1 MNRYG
6 NIFSILFEMLV
17 ILLIFGGI
25 GKEIFRVIKANLP
38 KKGTTGDN
46 VIDINMTRDQQ
57 KKLSG
62 FGKIG
67 IVVLLVLV
75 AMFNSIYTLDET
87 EDAVI
92 TTFGVP
98 TIEEGSGLH
107 FKIPFVQKIKKVS
120 TETQGMRIGY
130 DEHDVTIENEALMI
144 TKDFNFI
151 NVDFYLEWQVVDPV
165 SFVYTAQ
172 EPATMLKTLAMSYIR
187 DTIGSYG
194 VDEVLTT
201 GKSQIQAEIREKLTK
216 RLESE
221 GIGIAV
227 RNVSIQ
233 DCDPPTSEVVRAF
246 KAVEDAKQN
255 AETTVYNA
263 TADKNKR
270 ILSAEAEANKILE
283 NAQAEKTARIKEA
296 EGEVA
301 KFNAMYAEYIKFP
314 EITKQRMYYETM
326 EKLLPEIKVI
336 IQDDSGQVVNVLGKE

>member
-1 MNRYG
+1 MG
-6 NIFSILFEMLV
+6 NIFSLLFELLV
-17 ILLIFGGI
+17 LAIIFGGV
-25 GKEIFRVIKANLP
+25 GKEIFQIIKSKLP
-38 KKGTTGDN
+38 NRQTTDQDN
-46 VIDINMTRDQQ
+46 VIDIKMTRDQQ

-62 FGKIG
+62 FGKIA
-67 IVVLLVLV
+67 IVVVLLAV
-75 AMFNSIYTLDET
+75 AALNSTYTLDET

-107 FKIPFVQKIKKVS
+107 FKIPFVQKVKKVS

-130 DEHDVTIENEALMI
+130 DEYDNTIENEALMI

-151 NVDFYLEWQVVDPV
+151 NVDFYLEWQVIDPV
-165 SFVYTAQ
+165 AFVYTA
-172 EPATMLKTLAMSYIR
+172 EAPETMLKTLAMSYIR

-201 GKSQIQAEIREKLTK
+201 GKSQIQAEIRDMLTK
-216 RLESE
+216 RLEAE
-221 GIGIAV
+221 NIGIAV

-233 DCDPPTSEVVRAF
+233 DCDPPTDEVVQAF

-255 AETTVYNA
+255 AETAVYNA
-263 TADKNKR
+263 TADKNKK
-270 ILSAEAEANKILE
+270 ILNAEAEANKILE
-283 NAQAEKTARIKEA
+283 NAEAEKTARIKEA

-314 EITKQRMYYETM
+314 AITKQRMYYETM
-326 EKLLPEIKVI
+326 EKMLPEMKVI
-336 IQDDSGQVVNVLGKE
+336 IQDDNGQIVNVLGKE

>member
-1 MNRYG
+1 MG
-6 NIFSILFEMLV
+6 IISLLLE
-17 ILLIFGGI
+17 LLIPVLII
-25 GKEIFRVIKANLP
+25 GSIGSELFKAIKR
-38 KKGTTGDN
+38 KKGTVSVDGEN
-46 VIDINMTRDQQ
+46 VIDLNMTRDQQ

-62 FGKIG
+62 FGKIAAV
-67 IVVLLVLV
+67 VVLVLAV
-75 AMFNSIYTLDET
+75 VLNGIYTLDET

-130 DEHDVTIENEALMI
+130 DEYDNTIENEALMI

-151 NVDFYLEWQVVDPV
+151 NVDFYIEWQVTDPV
-165 SFVYTAQ
+165 AFVYAA
-172 EPATMLKTLAMSYIR
+172 EDPVTMLKTLSMSYIR

-201 GKSQIQAEIREKLTK
+201 GKSQIQSEIKDKLTK
-216 RLESE
+216 RMEDE
-221 GIGIAV
+221 GIGVAV

-255 AETTVYNA
+255 AETAVYNA
-263 TADKNKR
+263 TADKSKR
-270 ILSAEAEANKILE
+270 ILAAEAEANKILE

-301 KFNAMYAEYIKFP
+301 KFNAMYNEYIKFP
-314 EITKQRMYYETM
+314 EITKERMYYESM

-336 IQDDSGQVVNVLGKE
+336 IQDDSGKVVNVLSDK

>member
-1 MNRYG
+1 MG
-6 NIFSILFEMLV
+6 NLISLLVRLIVPVIILGSIGSE
-17 ILLIFGGI
+17 IL
-25 GKEIFRVIKANLP
+25 KAVKN
-38 KKGTTGDN
+38 KKGTTADGDN
-46 VIDINMTRDQQ
+46 VIDLNMTRDQQ

-62 FGKIG
+62 FGKVG
-67 IVVLLVLV
+67 MVVVLALAVVL
-75 AMFNSIYTLDET
+75 NGIYTLDET

-98 TIEEGSGLH
+98 AIEEGSGLH

-130 DEHDVTIENEALMI
+130 DEYDNTIENEALMI

-165 SFVYTAQ
+165 AFVYAAE
-172 EPATMLKTLAMSYIR
+172 EPVTMLKTLAMSYIR

-201 GKSQIQAEIREKLTK
+201 GKAQIQAEIKEKLTK
-216 RLESE
+216 RMEAE
-221 GIGIAV
+221 AIGVAV

-233 DCDPPTSEVVRAF
+233 DCDPPTAEVVRAF

-255 AETTVYNA
+255 AETAVYNA

-270 ILSAEAEANKILE
+270 ILNAEAEANQILE

-301 KFNAMYAEYIKFP
+301 KFNAMYEEYIKFP
-314 EITKQRMYYETM
+314 EITKERMYYETM
-326 EKLLPEIKVI
+326 ENLLPEVKVI
-336 IQDDSGQVVNVLGKE
+336 IQDDSGKVVNVLQGE

>member
-1 MNRYG
+1 MG
-6 NIFSILFEMLV
+6 IISLLLE
-17 ILLIFGGI
+17 LLIPVLII
-25 GKEIFRVIKANLP
+25 GSIGSELFKAIKR
-38 KKGTTGDN
+38 KKGTSSVDGEN
-46 VIDINMTRDQQ
+46 VIDLNMTRDQQ

-62 FGKIG
+62 FGKIAAV
-67 IVVLLVLV
+67 VVLVLAV
-75 AMFNSIYTLDET
+75 VLNGIYTLDET

-98 TIEEGSGLH
+98 AIEEGSGLH
-107 FKIPFVQKIKKVS
+107 FKVPFVQKIKKVS

-130 DEHDVTIENEALMI
+130 DEYDNTIENEALMI

-151 NVDFYLEWQVVDPV
+151 NVDFYIEWQVVDPV
-165 SFVYTAQ
+165 AFVYAAE
-172 EPATMLKTLAMSYIR
+172 EPVTLLKTLSMSYIR

-201 GKSQIQAEIREKLTK
+201 GKAQIQSEIKDKLTK
-216 RLESE
+216 RMEAE
-221 GIGIAV
+221 AIGVAV

-255 AETTVYNA
+255 AETAVYNA

-270 ILSAEAEANKILE
+270 ILNAEAEANQILE

-301 KFNAMYAEYIKFP
+301 KFNAMYEEYIKFP
-314 EITKQRMYYETM
+314 EITKERMYYETM
-326 EKLLPEIKVI
+326 EKLLPEVKVI
-336 IQDDSGQVVNVLGKE
+336 IQDDSGKVVNVLQGE

>member
-1 MNRYG
+1 MG
-6 NIFSILFEMLV
+6 IISLLLE
-17 ILLIFGGI
+17 LLIPVLII
-25 GKEIFRVIKANLP
+25 GSIGSELFKAIKR
-38 KKGTTGDN
+38 KKGTVSVDGEN

-62 FGKIG
+62 FGKIAAV
-67 IVVLLVLV
+67 VVLVLAV
-75 AMFNSIYTLDET
+75 VLNGIYTLDET

-107 FKIPFVQKIKKVS
+107 FKIPFVQKVKKVS

-130 DEHDVTIENEALMI
+130 DEYDNTIENEALMI

-151 NVDFYLEWQVVDPV
+151 NVDFYIEWQVTDPV
-165 SFVYTAQ
+165 AFVYAA
-172 EPATMLKTLAMSYIR
+172 EDPVTMLKTLSMSYIR

-201 GKSQIQAEIREKLTK
+201 GKSQIQSEIKDKLTK
-216 RLESE
+216 RMEDE
-221 GIGIAV
+221 GIGVAV

-255 AETTVYNA
+255 AETAVYNA

-270 ILSAEAEANKILE
+270 ILAAEAEANKILE

-301 KFNAMYAEYIKFP
+301 KFNAMYNEYIKFP
-314 EITKQRMYYETM
+314 EITKERMYYESM

-336 IQDDSGQVVNVLGKE
+336 IQDDSGKVVNVLSDK

>member
-1 MNRYG
+1 MG
-6 NIFSILFEMLV
+6 IISLLLE
-17 ILLIFGGI
+17 LLIPVLII
-25 GKEIFRVIKANLP
+25 GSIGSELFKAIKR
-38 KKGTTGDN
+38 KKGTVSVDGEN
-46 VIDINMTRDQQ
+46 VIDLNMTRDQQ

-62 FGKIG
+62 FGKIVAV
-67 IVVLLVLV
+67 VVLVLAV
-75 AMFNSIYTLDET
+75 VLNGIYTLDET

-130 DEHDVTIENEALMI
+130 DEYDNTIENEALMI

-151 NVDFYLEWQVVDPV
+151 NVDFYIEWQVTDPV
-165 SFVYTAQ
+165 AFVYAA
-172 EPATMLKTLAMSYIR
+172 EDPVTMLKTLSMSYIR

-201 GKSQIQAEIREKLTK
+201 GKSQIQSEIKDKLTK
-216 RLESE
+216 RMEDE
-221 GIGIAV
+221 GIGVAV

-255 AETTVYNA
+255 AETAVYNA

-270 ILSAEAEANKILE
+270 ILAAEAEANKILE

-301 KFNAMYAEYIKFP
+301 KFNAMYNEYIKFP
-314 EITKQRMYYETM
+314 EITKERMYYESM

-336 IQDDSGQVVNVLGKE
+336 IQDDSGKVVNVLSDK

>member
-1 MNRYG
+1 MG
-6 NIFSILFEMLV
+6 IISLLLE
-17 ILLIFGGI
+17 LLIPVLII
-25 GKEIFRVIKANLP
+25 GSIGSELFKAIKR
-38 KKGTTGDN
+38 KKGTVSVDGEN
-46 VIDINMTRDQQ
+46 VIDLNMTRDQQ

-62 FGKIG
+62 FGKIAAV
-67 IVVLLVLV
+67 VVLVLAV
-75 AMFNSIYTLDET
+75 VLNGIYTLDET

-98 TIEEGSGLH
+98 AIEEGSGLH
-107 FKIPFVQKIKKVS
+107 FKIPFIQKIKKVS

-130 DEHDVTIENEALMI
+130 DEYDNTIENEALMI

-151 NVDFYLEWQVVDPV
+151 NVDFYIEWQVVDPV
-165 SFVYTAQ
+165 AFVYAAE
-172 EPATMLKTLAMSYIR
+172 EPVTLLKTLSMSYIR

-201 GKSQIQAEIREKLTK
+201 GKAQIQSEIKDKLTK
-216 RLESE
+216 RMEAE
-221 GIGIAV
+221 AIGVAV

-255 AETTVYNA
+255 AETAVYNA

-270 ILSAEAEANKILE
+270 ILNAEAEANQILE

-301 KFNAMYAEYIKFP
+301 KFNAMYEEYIKFP
-314 EITKQRMYYETM
+314 EITKERMYYETM
-326 EKLLPEIKVI
+326 EKLLPEVKVI
-336 IQDDSGQVVNVLGKE
+336 IQDDSGKVVNVLQGE

>member
-1 MNRYG
+1 MG
-6 NIFSILFEMLV
+6 IISLLLE
-17 ILLIFGGI
+17 LLIPVLII
-25 GKEIFRVIKANLP
+25 GSIGSELFKAIKR
-38 KKGTTGDN
+38 KKGTVSVDGEN
-46 VIDINMTRDQQ
+46 VIDLNMTRDQQ

-62 FGKIG
+62 FGKIAAV
-67 IVVLLVLV
+67 VVLVLAV
-75 AMFNSIYTLDET
+75 VLNGIYTLDET

-130 DEHDVTIENEALMI
+130 DEYDNTIENEALMI

-151 NVDFYLEWQVVDPV
+151 NVDFYIEWQVTDPV
-165 SFVYTAQ
+165 AFVYAA
-172 EPATMLKTLAMSYIR
+172 EDPVTMLKTLSMSYIR

-201 GKSQIQAEIREKLTK
+201 GKSQIQSEIKDKLTK
-216 RLESE
+216 RMEDE
-221 GIGIAV
+221 GIGVAV

-255 AETTVYNA
+255 AETAVYNA

-270 ILSAEAEANKILE
+270 ILAAEAEANKILE

-301 KFNAMYAEYIKFP
+301 KFNAMYNEYIKFP
-314 EITKQRMYYETM
+314 EITKERMYYESM

-336 IQDDSGQVVNVLGKE
+336 IQDDSGKVVNVLSDK

>member
-1 MNRYG
+1 MG
-6 NIFSILFEMLV
+6 IISLLLE
-17 ILLIFGGI
+17 LLIPVLII
-25 GKEIFRVIKANLP
+25 GSIGSELFKAIKR
-38 KKGTTGDN
+38 KKGTVSVDGEN

-62 FGKIG
+62 FGKIAAV
-67 IVVLLVLV
+67 VVLVLAV
-75 AMFNSIYTLDET
+75 VLNGIYTLDET

-130 DEHDVTIENEALMI
+130 DEYDNTIENEALMI

-151 NVDFYLEWQVVDPV
+151 NVDFYIEWQVTDPV
-165 SFVYTAQ
+165 AFVYAA
-172 EPATMLKTLAMSYIR
+172 EDPVTMLKTLSMSYIR

-201 GKSQIQAEIREKLTK
+201 GKSQIQSEIKDKLTK
-216 RLESE
+216 RMEDE
-221 GIGIAV
+221 GIGVAV

-255 AETTVYNA
+255 AETAVYNA

-270 ILSAEAEANKILE
+270 ILAAEAEANKILE

-301 KFNAMYAEYIKFP
+301 KFNAMYNEYIKFP
-314 EITKQRMYYETM
+314 EITKERMYYESM

-336 IQDDSGQVVNVLGKE
+336 IQDDSGKVVNVLSDK

>member
-1 MNRYG
+1 M
-6 NIFSILFEMLV
+6 IS
-17 ILLIFGGI
+17 LLIRILVPLIII
-25 GKEIFRVIKANLP
+25 GSVVAELVKIIKL
-38 KKGTTGDN
+38 KRGTASADN
-46 VIDINMTRDQQ
+46 VIDINMTREQQ

-67 IVVLLVLV
+67 AVAVLILIVVL
-75 AMFNSIYTLDET
+75 NGIYTLDET

-98 TIEEGSGLH
+98 TIEQGSGLH
-107 FKIPFVQKIKKVS
+107 FKIPFIQQIEKVS

-130 DEHDVTIENEALMI
+130 DEYDNTIENEALMI

-165 SFVYTAQ
+165 AFVYASEQ
-172 EPATMLKTLAMSYIR
+172 PVTMLKTLAMSYIR

-201 GKSQIQAEIREKLTK
+201 GKSQIQAEIRDKLTK
-216 RLESE
+216 RLEAE
-221 GIGIAV
+221 AVGVAV

-233 DCDPPTSEVVRAF
+233 DCDPPTAEVIRAF

-255 AETTVYNA
+255 AETAVYNA

-270 ILSAEAEANKILE
+270 ILAAEAEANKILE
-283 NAQAEKTARIKEA
+283 TAEAEKTARIKEA

-301 KFNAMYAEYIKFP
+301 KFNAMYEEYRKFP
-314 EITKQRMYYETM
+314 EITKERMYYETM

-336 IQDDSGQVVNVLGKE
+336 IQDDSGKVVNVLSEE

>member
-1 MNRYG
+1 MG
-6 NIFSILFEMLV
+6 NLFS
-17 ILLIFGGI
+17 LIFDIVIVVVLFGGL
-25 GKEIFRVIKANLP
+25 GREVFRLIKSKLP
-38 KKGTTGDN
+38 QKQATDDN

-57 KKLSG
+57 RKLSG
-62 FGKIG
+62 FGKFAL
-67 IVVLLVLV
+67 VAVLLVVV
-75 AMFNSIYTLDET
+75 ALNSIYTLDET

-107 FKIPFVQKIKKVS
+107 FKIPFVQKIEKVS

-130 DEHDVTIENEALMI
+130 DEYDNTIENEALMI

-151 NVDFYLEWQVVDPV
+151 NVDFYLEWQVTDPV
-165 SFVYTAQ
+165 AFVYTAE

-201 GKSQIQAEIREKLTK
+201 GKSQIQSEIREKLVK
-216 RLESE
+216 RLEAE
-221 GIGIAV
+221 GIGVAV

-255 AETTVYNA
+255 AETAVYNA

-270 ILSAEAEANKILE
+270 ILNAEAEANKILE

-301 KFNAMYAEYIKFP
+301 KFNAMYEEYRKFP
-314 EITKQRMYYETM
+314 EITKQRMYYESM
-326 EKLLPEIKVI
+326 EKLLPEIRVI
-336 IQDDSGQVVNVLGKE
+336 IQDDNGQIVNVLGKE

>member
-1 MNRYG
+1 MR
-6 NIFSILFEMLV
+6 NIFSLLFDLV
-17 ILLIFGGI
+17 IVVVLFGGV
-25 GKEIFRVIKANLP
+25 GKEIFKAIKSKMP
-38 KKGTTGDN
+38 QKQETEDN
-46 VIDINMTRDQQ
+46 VIDIKMTRDQQ
-57 KKLSG
+57 RKLSG
-62 FGKIG
+62 LGKIG
-67 IVVLLVLV
+67 VIVVLLAV
-75 AMFNSIYTLDET
+75 AALNSTYTLDET

-107 FKIPFVQKIKKVS
+107 FKIPFIQKVEKIS

-130 DEHDVTIENEALMI
+130 DEYDNTIENEALMI

-151 NVDFYLEWQVVDPV
+151 NVDFYVEWQVVDPV
-165 SFVYTAQ
+165 AFAYTA
-172 EPATMLKTLAMSYIR
+172 EAPETMLKTLAMSYIR

-201 GKSQIQAEIREKLTK
+201 GKSQIQSEIRDKLTK
-216 RLESE
+216 RLEAE
-221 GIGIAV
+221 NRGIAV

-233 DCDPPTSEVVRAF
+233 DCDPPTDAVIRAF

-255 AETTVYNA
+255 AETAVYNA
-263 TADKNKR
+263 TADKNKK
-270 ILSAEAEANKILE
+270 ILNAEAEANKILE
-283 NAQAEKTARIKEA
+283 NAEADKTARIKEA

>member
-1 MNRYG
+1 MG
-6 NIFSILFEMLV
+6 IISLLLE
-17 ILLIFGGI
+17 LLIPVLII
-25 GKEIFRVIKANLP
+25 GSIGSELFKAIKR
-38 KKGTTGDN
+38 KKGTVSADGEN
-46 VIDINMTRDQQ
+46 VIDLNMTRDQQ

-62 FGKIG
+62 FGKIAAV
-67 IVVLLVLV
+67 VVLVLAV
-75 AMFNSIYTLDET
+75 VLNGIYTLDET

-107 FKIPFVQKIKKVS
+107 FKVPFVQKIKKVS

-130 DEHDVTIENEALMI
+130 DEYDNTIENEALMI

-151 NVDFYLEWQVVDPV
+151 NVDFYIEWQVTDPV
-165 SFVYTAQ
+165 AFVYAA
-172 EPATMLKTLAMSYIR
+172 EDPVTMLKTLSMSYIR

-201 GKSQIQAEIREKLTK
+201 GKSQIQSEIKDKLTK
-216 RLESE
+216 RMEDE
-221 GIGIAV
+221 GIGVAV

-255 AETTVYNA
+255 AETAVYNA

-270 ILSAEAEANKILE
+270 ILAAEAEANKILE

-301 KFNAMYAEYIKFP
+301 KFNAMYNEYIKFP
-314 EITKQRMYYETM
+314 EITKERMYYESM

-336 IQDDSGQVVNVLGKE
+336 IQDDSGKVVNVLSDK

>member
-1 MNRYG
+1 MG
-6 NIFSILFEMLV
+6 NLFSLLFELLV
-17 ILLIFGGI
+17 IVIIFGGV
-25 GKEIFRVIKANLP
+25 GKEVFKAIKAKMPQNRNAE
-38 KKGTTGDN
+38 DN
-46 VIDINMTRDQQ
+46 VIDIKMTRDQQ
-57 KKLSG
+57 RKLSG

-67 IVVLLVLV
+67 LVAVLVLM
-75 AMFNSIYTLDET
+75 AALNSTYTLDET

-107 FKIPFVQKIKKVS
+107 FKIPFVQKVRKVS

-130 DEHDVTIENEALMI
+130 DEYDNTIENEALMI

-165 SFVYTAQ
+165 SFVYTA
-172 EPATMLKTLAMSYIR
+172 EAPETMLKTLAMSYIR

-201 GKSQIQAEIREKLTK
+201 GKSQIQSEIREKLTK
-216 RLESE
+216 RLENE

-233 DCDPPTSEVVRAF
+233 DCDPPTAEVIRAF

-255 AETTVYNA
+255 AETAVYNA

-270 ILSAEAEANKILE
+270 ILNAEAEANKILE

-301 KFNAMYAEYIKFP
+301 KFNAMYEEYIKFP

-326 EKLLPEIKVI
+326 EKMLPEIKVI
-336 IQDDSGQVVNVLGKE
+336 IQDDNGQIVNVLGKE

>member
-1 MNRYG
+1 MG
-6 NIFSILFEMLV
+6 IISLLLE
-17 ILLIFGGI
+17 LLIPVLII
-25 GKEIFRVIKANLP
+25 GSVGSELFKAIKR
-38 KKGTTGDN
+38 KKGTVSVDGEN
-46 VIDINMTRDQQ
+46 VIDLNMTRDQQ

-62 FGKIG
+62 FGKIAAV
-67 IVVLLVLV
+67 VVLVLAV
-75 AMFNSIYTLDET
+75 ALNGIYTLDET

-130 DEHDVTIENEALMI
+130 DEYDNTIENEALMI

-151 NVDFYLEWQVVDPV
+151 NVDFYIEWQVTDPV
-165 SFVYTAQ
+165 AFVYAA
-172 EPATMLKTLAMSYIR
+172 EDPVTMLKTLSMSYIR

-201 GKSQIQAEIREKLTK
+201 GKSQIQSEIKDKLTK
-216 RLESE
+216 RMEDE
-221 GIGIAV
+221 GIGVAV

-255 AETTVYNA
+255 AETAVYNA

-270 ILSAEAEANKILE
+270 ILAAEAEANKILE

-301 KFNAMYAEYIKFP
+301 KFNAMYNEYIKFP
-314 EITKQRMYYETM
+314 EITKERMYYESM

-336 IQDDSGQVVNVLGKE
+336 IQDDSGKVVNVLSDK

>member
-1 MNRYG
+1 MG
-6 NIFSILFEMLV
+6 NLISLLVRLIVPVIILGSIGSE
-17 ILLIFGGI
+17 IL
-25 GKEIFRVIKANLP
+25 KAVKN
-38 KKGTTGDN
+38 KKGTTADGDN
-46 VIDINMTRDQQ
+46 VIDLNMTRDQQ

-62 FGKIG
+62 FGKVG
-67 IVVLLVLV
+67 LVVVLALAVVL
-75 AMFNSIYTLDET
+75 NGIYTLDET

-98 TIEEGSGLH
+98 AIEEGSGLH

-130 DEHDVTIENEALMI
+130 DEYDNTIENEALMI

-165 SFVYTAQ
+165 AFVYAAE
-172 EPATMLKTLAMSYIR
+172 EPVTMLKTLAMSYIR

-201 GKSQIQAEIREKLTK
+201 GKAQIQAEIKEKLTK
-216 RLESE
+216 RMESE
-221 GIGIAV
+221 AIGVAV

-233 DCDPPTSEVVRAF
+233 DCDPPTAEVVRAF

-255 AETTVYNA
+255 AETAVYNA

-270 ILSAEAEANKILE
+270 ILNAEAEANQILE

-301 KFNAMYAEYIKFP
+301 KFNAMYEEYIKFP
-314 EITKQRMYYETM
+314 EITKERMYYETM
-326 EKLLPEIKVI
+326 ENLLPEVKVI
-336 IQDDSGQVVNVLGKE
+336 IQDDSGKVVNVLQGE

>member
-1 MNRYG
+1 MNKYG
-6 NIFSILFEMLV
+6 NIFSILFELLV
-17 ILLIFGGI
+17 IVMVFGGV
-25 GKEIFRVIKANLP
+25 GKEIFRVIKAKLP
-38 KKGTTGDN
+38 KKDMADDN
-46 VIDINMTRDQQ
+46 VIDIKMTRDQQ

-62 FGKIG
+62 LGKIG
-67 IVVLLVLV
+67 VIVVLVLV
-75 AMFNSIYTLDET
+75 AALNSIYTLDET

-130 DEHDVTIENEALMI
+130 DEYDNTIENEALMI

-165 SFVYTAQ
+165 AFVYTAE

-201 GKSQIQAEIREKLTK
+201 GKSQIQSEIREKLTK
-216 RLESE
+216 RLEDE
-221 GIGIAV
+221 GIGVAV

-233 DCDPPTSEVVRAF
+233 DCDPPTTEVIRAF

-255 AETTVYNA
+255 AETAVYNA
-263 TADKNKR
+263 TADKNKK
-270 ILSAEAEANKILE
+270 ILNAEAEANKILE
-283 NAQAEKTARIKEA
+283 NAQADKTARIKEA

-301 KFNAMYAEYIKFP
+301 KFNAMYEEYIKFP

-336 IQDDSGQVVNVLGKE
+336 VQDDSGKVVNVLTAE

>member
-1 MNRYG
+1 
-6 NIFSILFEMLV
+6 
-17 ILLIFGGI
+17 
-25 GKEIFRVIKANLP
+25 
-38 KKGTTGDN
+38 
-46 VIDINMTRDQQ
+46 MTREQQ
-57 KKLSG
+57 KKMASA
-62 FGKIG
+62 GKIAAVVV
-67 IVVLLVLV
+67 IVMVALLN
-75 AMFNSIYTLDET
+75 AIYTLDET

-98 TIEEGSGLH
+98 SMEEGSGLH
-107 FKIPFVQKIKKVS
+107 FKIPFIQRVNKVS

-130 DEHDVTIENEALMI
+130 DENNITIENEALMI

-165 SFVYTAQ
+165 AFVYVA
-172 EPATMLKTLAMSYIR
+172 EDPVTMLKTLAMSYIR

-201 GKSQIQAEIREKLTK
+201 GKSQIQAEIRDKLTK
-216 RLESE
+216 RIEAE

-233 DCDPPTSEVVRAF
+233 DCDPPTDEVVRAF

-255 AETTVYNA
+255 AETAVYNA

-270 ILSAEAEANKILE
+270 ILDAEAEANKILE
-283 NAQAEKTARIKEA
+283 TAEAEKTARIKEA

-314 EITKQRMYYETM
+314 EITKERMYYETM
-326 EKLLPEIKVI
+326 EKLLPNVKVI
-336 IQDDSGQVVNVLGKE
+336 IQDDSGKVVNVLPQE

>member
-1 MNRYG
+1 MG
-6 NIFSILFEMLV
+6 NLFSLLFELAV
-17 ILLIFGGI
+17 AALIIGSV
-25 GKEIFRVIKANLP
+25 GKEVFKVIKTKLP
-38 KKGTTGDN
+38 KKNSSPEDN
-46 VIDINMTRDQQ
+46 VVDIKMTRDQQ
-57 KKLSG
+57 RKMSG
-62 FGKIG
+62 FGKVALAALLV
-67 IVVLLVLV
+67 IVVAL
-75 AMFNSIYTLDET
+75 NSTYTLDET

-130 DEHDVTIENEALMI
+130 DEYDNTIENEALMI

-165 SFVYTAQ
+165 SFVYTAE
-172 EPATMLKTLAMSYIR
+172 EPEMMLKTLAMSYIR

-201 GKSQIQAEIREKLTK
+201 GKSQIQAEIRDKLTK
-216 RLESE
+216 RIEDE

-233 DCDPPTSEVVRAF
+233 DCDPPTTEVVAAF

-270 ILSAEAEANKILE
+270 ILSAEAEANKIVE
-283 NAQAEKTARIKEA
+283 TAQAEKTARIKEA

-301 KFNAMYAEYIKFP
+301 KFNAMYEEYVKFP

-336 IQDDSGQVVNVLGKE
+336 IQDDSGQVINVLGNE

>member
-1 MNRYG
+1 MG
-6 NIFSILFEMLV
+6 NLIS
-17 ILLIFGGI
+17 LLIRLIVPVIILGSVGS
-25 GKEIFRVIKANLP
+25 EILKAVKK
-38 KKGTTGDN
+38 KKGTTADGDN

-67 IVVLLVLV
+67 IAVLVLLIV
-75 AMFNSIYTLDET
+75 ALNGIYTLDET
-87 EDAVI
+87 KDAVI
-92 TTFGVP
+92 TTLGVP

-107 FKIPFVQKIKKVS
+107 FKIPFVQKVKKVS

-130 DEHDVTIENEALMI
+130 DEYDNTIENEALMI

-151 NVDFYLEWQVVDPV
+151 NVDFYIEWQVVDPV
-165 SFVYTAQ
+165 AFVYASEDPVTL
-172 EPATMLKTLAMSYIR
+172 LKTLAMSYIR

-201 GKSQIQAEIREKLTK
+201 GKSQIQSEIREKLTK
-216 RLESE
+216 RLEDE
-221 GIGIAV
+221 AIGVAV

-233 DCDPPTSEVVRAF
+233 DCDPPTTEVIQAF

-255 AETTVYNA
+255 AETAVYNA

-270 ILSAEAEANKILE
+270 ILNAEAEANKILE
-283 NAQAEKTARIKEA
+283 NAEAEKTARIKEA

-301 KFNAMYAEYIKFP
+301 KFNAMYEEYIKFP
-314 EITKQRMYYETM
+314 AITKERMYYETM
-326 EKLLPEIKVI
+326 EKLLPEVKVI
-336 IQDDSGQVVNVLGKE
+336 IQDDNGQIVNVLSQE

>member
-1 MNRYG
+1 MG
-6 NIFSILFEMLV
+6 IISLLLE
-17 ILLIFGGI
+17 LLIPVLII
-25 GKEIFRVIKANLP
+25 GSIGSELFKAIKR
-38 KKGTTGDN
+38 KKGTSSVDGEN
-46 VIDINMTRDQQ
+46 VIDLNMTRDQQ

-62 FGKIG
+62 FGKIAAVAVLVLA
-67 IVVLLVLV
+67 VVL
-75 AMFNSIYTLDET
+75 NGIYTLDET

-98 TIEEGSGLH
+98 AIEEGSGLH
-107 FKIPFVQKIKKVS
+107 FKIPFIQKIKKVS

-130 DEHDVTIENEALMI
+130 DEYDNTIENEALMI

-151 NVDFYLEWQVVDPV
+151 NVDFYIEWQVVDPV
-165 SFVYTAQ
+165 AFVYAAE
-172 EPATMLKTLAMSYIR
+172 EPVTLLKTLSMSYIR

-201 GKSQIQAEIREKLTK
+201 GKAQIQSEIKDKLTK
-216 RLESE
+216 RMEAE
-221 GIGIAV
+221 AIGVAV

-255 AETTVYNA
+255 AETAVYNA

-270 ILSAEAEANKILE
+270 ILNAEAEANQILE

-301 KFNAMYAEYIKFP
+301 KFNAMYEEYIKFP
-314 EITKQRMYYETM
+314 EITKERMYYETM
-326 EKLLPEIKVI
+326 EKLLPEVKVI
-336 IQDDSGQVVNVLGKE
+336 IQDDSGKVVNVLQGE

>member
-1 MNRYG
+1 MLE
-6 NIFSILFEMLV
+6 IL
-17 ILLIFGGI
+17 IRLLIPLI
-25 GKEIFRVIKANLP
+25 IVSSIVSEVLKAV
-38 KKGTTGDN
+38 KKNKAAQNGSDN
-46 VIDINMTRDQQ
+46 VIDLNMTREQ
-57 KKLSG
+57 KRKFAG
-62 FGKIG
+62 MGKIG
-67 IVVLLVLV
+67 AAVLV
-75 AMFNSIYTLDET
+75 AIVLLLNSIYTLDET
-87 EDAVI
+87 KDAVI

-107 FKIPFVQKIKKVS
+107 FKIPFVQKVKKVS

-130 DEHDVTIENEALMI
+130 DEYDNTIENEALMI

-151 NVDFYLEWQVVDPV
+151 NVDFYIEWQVVDPV
-165 SFVYTAQ
+165 AFVYASE
-172 EPATMLKTLAMSYIR
+172 EPVTLLKTLSMSYIR

-201 GKSQIQAEIREKLTK
+201 GKSQIQSEIREKLSK
-216 RLESE
+216 RLEDE
-221 GIGIAV
+221 EIGVAV

-233 DCDPPTSEVVRAF
+233 DCDPPTEEVIQAF

-270 ILSAEAEANKILE
+270 ILNAEAEANKILE
-283 NAQAEKTARIKEA
+283 TAEAEKTARIKEA

-301 KFNAMYAEYIKFP
+301 KFNAMYEEYIKFP
-314 EITKQRMYYETM
+314 SITKERMYYETM

-336 IQDDSGQVVNVLGKE
+336 IQDDSGQVVNVLSEK

>member
-1 MNRYG
+1 M
-6 NIFSILFEMLV
+6 IS
-17 ILLIFGGI
+17 LLIRILVPLIII
-25 GKEIFRVIKANLP
+25 GSVVAELVKIIKL
-38 KKGTTGDN
+38 KKGTASADN
-46 VIDINMTRDQQ
+46 VIDINMTQEQQ

-67 IVVLLVLV
+67 AVLVLTLIVVL
-75 AMFNSIYTLDET
+75 NGIYTLDET

-98 TIEEGSGLH
+98 TIEQGSGLH
-107 FKIPFVQKIKKVS
+107 FKIPFIQQIEKVS

-130 DEHDVTIENEALMI
+130 DEYDNTIENEALMI

-165 SFVYTAQ
+165 AFVYASEQ
-172 EPATMLKTLAMSYIR
+172 PVTMLKTLAMSYIR

-201 GKSQIQAEIREKLTK
+201 GKSQIQAEIRDKLTK
-216 RLESE
+216 RLETE
-221 GIGIAV
+221 AIGVAV

-233 DCDPPTSEVVRAF
+233 DCDPPTAEVIRAF

-255 AETTVYNA
+255 AETAVYNA

-270 ILSAEAEANKILE
+270 ILAAEAEANKILE
-283 NAQAEKTARIKEA
+283 TAEAEKTARIKEA

-301 KFNAMYAEYIKFP
+301 KFNAMYEEYRKFP
-314 EITKQRMYYETM
+314 EITKERMYYETM

-336 IQDDSGQVVNVLGKE
+336 IQDDSGKVVNVLSEE

>member
-1 MNRYG
+1 MISNLIR
-6 NIFSILFEMLV
+6 ILIPLIIIASIVSE
-17 ILLIFGGI
+17 
-25 GKEIFRVIKANLP
+25 VIKAV
-38 KKGTTGDN
+38 KKKNGTTSENNDN
-46 VIDINMTRDQQ
+46 VIDLNMTREQ
-57 KKLSG
+57 KKKMSVL
-62 FGKIG
+62 GKAG
-67 IVVLLVLV
+67 AAVFLALIVML
-75 AMFNSIYTLDET
+75 NSIYTLDET

-98 TIEEGSGLH
+98 TVEEGSGLH
-107 FKIPFVQKIKKVS
+107 FKIPFVQKVKKVS

-130 DEHDVTIENEALMI
+130 DEYDNTIENEALMI

-151 NVDFYLEWQVVDPV
+151 NVDFYIEWQVVDPV
-165 SFVYTAQ
+165 AFIYTSE
-172 EPATMLKTLAMSYIR
+172 EPVTLLKTLSMSYIR

-201 GKSQIQAEIREKLTK
+201 GKTQIQSEIREKLIK
-216 RLESE
+216 RLEAES
-221 GIGIAV
+221 IGLAV

-233 DCDPPTSEVVRAF
+233 DCDPPTAEVIRAF

-270 ILSAEAEANKILE
+270 ILNAEAEANKILE
-283 NAQAEKTARIKEA
+283 NAEAEKTARIKEA

-301 KFNAMYAEYIKFP
+301 KFNAMYEEYIKFP
-314 EITKQRMYYETM
+314 GITKERMYYETM

-336 IQDDSGQVVNVLGKE
+336 IQDDSGKVVNVLQGE

>member
-1 MNRYG
+1 MG
-6 NIFSILFEMLV
+6 IISLLLE
-17 ILLIFGGI
+17 LLIPVLII
-25 GKEIFRVIKANLP
+25 GSIGSELFKAIKR
-38 KKGTTGDN
+38 KKGTVSVDGEN
-46 VIDINMTRDQQ
+46 VIDLNMTRDQQ

-62 FGKIG
+62 FGKIAAV
-67 IVVLLVLV
+67 VVLVLAV
-75 AMFNSIYTLDET
+75 VLNGIYTLDET

-107 FKIPFVQKIKKVS
+107 FKIPFVQKVKKVS

-130 DEHDVTIENEALMI
+130 DEYDNTIENEALMI

-151 NVDFYLEWQVVDPV
+151 NVDFYIEWQVTDPV
-165 SFVYTAQ
+165 AFVYAA
-172 EPATMLKTLAMSYIR
+172 EDPVTMLKTLSMSYIR

-194 VDEVLTT
+194 GDEVLTT
-201 GKSQIQAEIREKLTK
+201 GKSQIQSEIMDKLTK
-216 RLESE
+216 RMEDE
-221 GIGIAV
+221 GIGVAV

-255 AETTVYNA
+255 AETAVYNA

-270 ILSAEAEANKILE
+270 ILAAEAEANKILE

-301 KFNAMYAEYIKFP
+301 KFNAMYNEYIKFP
-314 EITKQRMYYETM
+314 EITKERMYYESM

-336 IQDDSGQVVNVLGKE
+336 IQDDSGKVVNVLSDK

>member
-1 MNRYG
+1 MFSL
-6 NIFSILFEMLV
+6 ILELLIPLLILFSIGSEVL
-17 ILLIFGGI
+17 
-25 GKEIFRVIKANLP
+25 KAIKN
-38 KKGTTGDN
+38 KKGASGGDN
-46 VIDINMTRDQQ
+46 VIDLNMTRDQQ

-62 FGKIG
+62 LGKIAVA
-67 IVVLLVLV
+67 VVLVLAV
-75 AMFNSIYTLDET
+75 VLNGIYTLDET

-98 TIEEGSGLH
+98 SIEEGSGLH

-130 DEHDVTIENEALMI
+130 DEYDNTIENEALMI

-165 SFVYTAQ
+165 AFVYAAE
-172 EPATMLKTLAMSYIR
+172 EPVTMLKTLAMSYIR

-201 GKSQIQAEIREKLTK
+201 GKAQIQSEIKDKLTK
-216 RLESE
+216 RMEAE
-221 GIGIAV
+221 AIGVAV

-255 AETTVYNA
+255 AETAVYNA

-270 ILSAEAEANKILE
+270 ILAAEAEANQILE

-301 KFNAMYAEYIKFP
+301 KFNAMYEEYIKFP
-314 EITKQRMYYETM
+314 EITKERMYYETM
-326 EKLLPEIKVI
+326 EKLLPEVKVI
-336 IQDDSGQVVNVLGKE
+336 IQDDSGKVVNVLQGE

>member
-1 MNRYG
+1 MG
-6 NIFSILFEMLV
+6 IISLLLE
-17 ILLIFGGI
+17 LLIPVLII
-25 GKEIFRVIKANLP
+25 GSIGSELFKAIKR
-38 KKGTTGDN
+38 KKGTSSVDGEN
-46 VIDINMTRDQQ
+46 VIDLNMTRDQQ

-62 FGKIG
+62 FGKIAAV
-67 IVVLLVLV
+67 VVLVLAV
-75 AMFNSIYTLDET
+75 VLNGIYTLDET

-98 TIEEGSGLH
+98 AIEEGSGLH
-107 FKIPFVQKIKKVS
+107 FKIPFIQKIKKVS

-130 DEHDVTIENEALMI
+130 DEYDNTIENEALMI

-151 NVDFYLEWQVVDPV
+151 NVDFYIEWQVVDPV
-165 SFVYTAQ
+165 AFVYAAE
-172 EPATMLKTLAMSYIR
+172 EPVTLLKTLSMSYIR

-201 GKSQIQAEIREKLTK
+201 GKAQIQAEIKDKLTK
-216 RLESE
+216 RMEAE
-221 GIGIAV
+221 AIGVAV

-255 AETTVYNA
+255 AETAVYNA

-270 ILSAEAEANKILE
+270 ILNAEAEANQILE

-301 KFNAMYAEYIKFP
+301 KFNAMYEEYIKFP
-314 EITKQRMYYETM
+314 EITKERMYYETM
-326 EKLLPEIKVI
+326 EKLLPEVKVI
-336 IQDDSGQVVNVLGKE
+336 IQDDSGKVVNVLQGE

>member
-1 MNRYG
+1 MG
-6 NIFSILFEMLV
+6 IISLLLE
-17 ILLIFGGI
+17 LLIPVLII
-25 GKEIFRVIKANLP
+25 GSIGSELFKAIKR
-38 KKGTTGDN
+38 KKGTSSVDGEN
-46 VIDINMTRDQQ
+46 VIDLNMTRDQQ

-62 FGKIG
+62 FGKIAAV
-67 IVVLLVLV
+67 VVLVLAV
-75 AMFNSIYTLDET
+75 VLNGIYTLDET

-98 TIEEGSGLH
+98 AIEEGSGLH

-130 DEHDVTIENEALMI
+130 DEYDNTIENEALMI

-151 NVDFYLEWQVVDPV
+151 NVDFYIEWQVVDPV
-165 SFVYTAQ
+165 AFVYASE
-172 EPATMLKTLAMSYIR
+172 EPVTLLKTLSMSYIR

-201 GKSQIQAEIREKLTK
+201 GKAQIQSEIKDKLTK
-216 RLESE
+216 RMEAE
-221 GIGIAV
+221 AIGVAV

-255 AETTVYNA
+255 AETAVYNA

-270 ILSAEAEANKILE
+270 ILNAEAEANQILE

-301 KFNAMYAEYIKFP
+301 KFNAMYEEYIKFP
-314 EITKQRMYYETM
+314 EITKERMYYETM
-326 EKLLPEIKVI
+326 EKLLPEVKVI
-336 IQDDSGQVVNVLGKE
+336 IQDDSGKVVNVLQGE

>member
-1 MNRYG
+1 MG
-6 NIFSILFEMLV
+6 IISLLLE
-17 ILLIFGGI
+17 LLIPVLII
-25 GKEIFRVIKANLP
+25 GSIGSELFKAIKR
-38 KKGTTGDN
+38 KKGTVSVDGEN

-62 FGKIG
+62 FGKIAAV
-67 IVVLLVLV
+67 VVLVLAV
-75 AMFNSIYTLDET
+75 ALNGIYTLDET

-130 DEHDVTIENEALMI
+130 DEYDNTIENEALMI

-151 NVDFYLEWQVVDPV
+151 NVDFYIEWQVTDPV
-165 SFVYTAQ
+165 AFVYAA
-172 EPATMLKTLAMSYIR
+172 EDPVTMLKTLSMSYIR

-201 GKSQIQAEIREKLTK
+201 GKSQIQSEIKDKLTK
-216 RLESE
+216 RMEDE
-221 GIGIAV
+221 GIGVAV

-255 AETTVYNA
+255 AETAVYNA

-270 ILSAEAEANKILE
+270 ILAAEAEANKILE

-301 KFNAMYAEYIKFP
+301 KFNAMYNEYIKFP
-314 EITKQRMYYETM
+314 EITKERMYYESM

-336 IQDDSGQVVNVLGKE
+336 IQDDSGKVVNVLSDK

>member
-1 MNRYG
+1 MG
-6 NIFSILFEMLV
+6 IISLLLE
-17 ILLIFGGI
+17 LLIPVLII
-25 GKEIFRVIKANLP
+25 GSIGSELFKAIKR
-38 KKGTTGDN
+38 KKGTSSVDGEN
-46 VIDINMTRDQQ
+46 VIDLNMTRDQQ

-62 FGKIG
+62 FGKIAAV
-67 IVVLLVLV
+67 VVLVLAV
-75 AMFNSIYTLDET
+75 VLNGIYTLDET

-98 TIEEGSGLH
+98 AIEEGSGLH

-130 DEHDVTIENEALMI
+130 DEYDNTIENEALMI

-151 NVDFYLEWQVVDPV
+151 NVDFYIEWQVVDPV
-165 SFVYTAQ
+165 AFVYAAE
-172 EPATMLKTLAMSYIR
+172 EPVTLLKTLSMSYIR

-201 GKSQIQAEIREKLTK
+201 GKAQIQSEIKDKLTK
-216 RLESE
+216 RMEAE
-221 GIGIAV
+221 AIGVAV

-255 AETTVYNA
+255 AETAVYNA

-270 ILSAEAEANKILE
+270 ILNAEAEANQILE

-301 KFNAMYAEYIKFP
+301 KFNAMYEEYIKFP
-314 EITKQRMYYETM
+314 EITKERMYYETM
-326 EKLLPEIKVI
+326 EKLLPEVKVI
-336 IQDDSGQVVNVLGKE
+336 IQDDSGKVVNVLQGE